1 MLDDLE
7 ELKKIGNEQN
17 ELLRQILELQKSS
30 FADMHR
36 ELREI
41 KIRTQEMGR

>member
-1 MLDDLE
+1 MLDKLQQ
-7 ELKKIGNEQN
+7 IGEQQN
-17 ELLRQILELQKSS
+17 DLLRQILELQKVSYG
-30 FADMHR
+30 DIHR